1 MATHMC
7 VLGVHVFDPDR
18 KPSPH
23 LIYCLTVIL
32 MQPYL
37 SYNAIFIHKN
47 SPDALTESL
56 SISATSTQVFARA
69 YFYIFQRALCRSLVD
84 NIRQQRV
91 LFGADEDPEVEEV
104 FARNADR
111 MWMFYH
117 LLHGSY
123 LSALSFVVMAA
134 VMPDPKKF
142 GLPLAFHFPFLP
154 LDNPVWWYFTYF
166 HHAAMIFVAVHLLLI
181 IDGTMMISMISVSA
195 RIQALKV
202 LLRRLDEK
210 IQSVPWYKT
219 HALESELNRIIELHE
234 SIKEFAR
241 QINRSFTIHF
251 FAIFATI
258 CLVICMCLNVIA
270 ISPKSSVYPFLGAST
285 SQLFVM
291 CFFGNILVIEND
303 SLSTDIYSVQWYR
316 MTVSQQK
323 KIMFMIANAQPDIKV
338 GTVFMLANM
347 TTFVTVV
354 RAAYSYFTILQ

>member
-1 MATHMC
+1 M
-7 VLGVHVFDPDR
+7 
-18 KPSPH
+18 
-23 LIYCLTVIL
+23 VIL
-32 MQPYL
+32 IQPYL
-37 SYNAIFIHKN
+37 SYKAIFIHKD

-56 SISATSTQVFARA
+56 SISATSVQVFARA
-69 YFYIFQRALCRSLVD
+69 YFYIFQRSMCRSLVE

-91 LFGADEDPEVEEV
+91 LFGANEYPDVEDV
-104 FARNADR
+104 FARSADR
-111 MWMFYH
+111 MLIFYH

-123 LSALSFVVMAA
+123 LSALSFVLMAI

-154 LDNPVWWYFTYF
+154 LDNPIWWYFTF
-166 HHAAMIFVAVHLLLI
+166 VHHAVMIFIAVHLLVV

-195 RIQALKV
+195 RIQAMKV
-202 LLRRLDEK
+202 LLRRLDEN
-210 IQSVPWYKT
+210 IQCAPWYKT
-219 HALESELNRIIELHE
+219 QALEAELDRIIVLHE
-234 SIKEFAR
+234 SIKDFAR

-291 CFFGNILVIEND
+291 CYFGNILLIEND

-316 MTVSQQK
+316 MTISQQK